1 MEKRELGSSTDGY
14 FLYNVLPVC
23 FLDLFATAFE
33 CSLHFCT
40 DFLPQLGGQFDID
53 VRLEERCTDLFQQ

>member
-14 FLYNVLPVC
+14 FLYDVLPVC
-23 FLDLFATAFE
+23 FPDLFASTFE

-40 DFLPQLGGQFDID
+40 DFLPQLRGQFDID
-53 VRLEERCTDLFQQ
+53 IGLEERCTDFLQQ